1 MHQSEPAATTPV
13 GQRLPGGYVD
23 YQGMG
28 HRQQL
33 PVERKWALGL
43 QVKLLSSLLLTISF
57 WEASLLDCNA
67 SHLGKQYLFAWQLD

>member
-23 YQGMG
+23 YQGIG
-28 HRQQL
+28 LRQQL

-43 QVKLLSSLLLTISF
+43 QVKLLSSLLLSLDT
-57 WEASLLDCNA
+57 WEA
-67 SHLGKQYLFAWQLD
+67 